1 MCFAYDATPPDLP
14 PGITEHGGAAS
25 GEDVTLTAADGVQ
38 FSAYVARPEAPNGA
52 GIVILPDVR
61 GLFRFYQELAVR
73 FAVAGVSAI
82 AIDYFGRTAGISPR
96 DESFEYM
103 PHVQQV
109 QTSQVAQDVRAA
121 ITYLQQ
127 HTIPAPWAL
136 FTVGFCFGG
145 FMSYLQDVDQP
156 DLAGAIAFYGIPN
169 RERAG
174 SPAVMDLVSQFKAP
188 LLAFFGGQDQAIA
201 PDAVEAF
208 GKALTEAHVQ
218 HEIVVYP
225 DAPHSFFDRHM
236 EQFQADSANAWERT
250 LAFIGQHTP
259 PKP

>member
-14 PGITEHGGAAS
+14 PGIAEGGGAVS
-25 GEDVTLTAADGVQ
+25 GDDLTLTAADGVV

-61 GLFRFYQELAVR
+61 GLFRFYKQLADR
-73 FAVAGVSAI
+73 FAVAGVTAI
-82 AIDYFGRTAGISPR
+82 AIDYFGRTAGTSAR
-96 DESFEYM
+96 DESFEFM

-109 QTSQVAQDVRAA
+109 QASQVAQDVRAA

-127 HTIPAPWAL
+127 HTTPAPWAL

-145 FMSYLQDVDQP
+145 YMSFLQDADQP
-156 DLAGAIAFYGIPN
+156 DLAGVIGFYGVPN

-174 SPAVMDLVSQFKAP
+174 SPSAIDLVSQFKGP
-188 LLAFFGGQDQAIA
+188 VLALFGGQDQGI
-201 PDAVEAF
+201 PPEAVEAF
-208 GKALTEAHVQ
+208 GTALTDAHVP

-236 EQFQADSANAWERT
+236 EQYQADAANAWERT
-250 LAFIGQHTP
+250 LDFIGRNTP
-259 PKP
+259 PRR

>member
-1 MCFAYDATPPDLP
+1 MCFAFDATPPDLP
-14 PGITEHGGAAS
+14 PGIAQGGGAAS
-25 GEDVTLTAADGVQ
+25 GDELTLTAADGAQ

-73 FAVAGVSAI
+73 FAVAGVTAI
-82 AIDYFGRTAGISPR
+82 AIDYFGRTAGTSAR
-96 DESFEYM
+96 VESFDHM
-103 PHVQQV
+103 SHVQQV
-109 QTSQVAQDVRAA
+109 QTAQVAQDVRAA

-127 HTIPAPWAL
+127 HTTPAPRAL

-145 FMSYLQDVDQP
+145 MMSYLQDVDQS
-156 DLAGAIAFYGIPN
+156 DLAGVIAFYGIPN

-174 SPAVMDLVSQFKAP
+174 SPAVMNLVSQFKAP
-188 LLAFFGGQDQAIA
+188 VLAFFGGQDQAIS
-201 PDAVEAF
+201 PEAVEAF
-208 GKALTEAHVQ
+208 GKALTTAHVP

-236 EQFQADSANAWERT
+236 EQFQAASADAWQRT

-259 PKP
+259 ATA